1 MAKSGDSLEIMWY
14 DSMTEAG
21 EMDWQNA
28 LTDKNKC
35 FVIDGEG
42 NPVAD
47 SMFLNFWWNTNTYA
61 PDELLKATAGKAAE
75 TGVDPYDLY
84 AGIDVQANGTGTPVR
99 WNLFAPDGQAPYT
112 SLGLYCPSWTYF
124 AAEDFFTDYQ
134 EKESLMWVNAKGDPF
149 VAVEPKEEME
159 WRGVSTYAIEQTV
172 VNQIPFITNF
182 NMGHG
187 YNFFIDG
194 VKVSQKDWNN
204 RSMQDVMPTYRW
216 HVEQEGGNTLKAAA
230 DYSDAYYGG
239 TSVGLNGK
247 AFKDQPSTITLYSAQ
262 LPMTGDL
269 SFTVKAK
276 AAVETALDLVVTLS
290 DGAAETITGDKK
302 VGSDWTSVSYDV
314 SGLDGKTVTA
324 IGFKLT
330 AAEDV
335 MALKFLLGQ
344 IAVTRP
350 SEAAALS
357 ASGLKV
363 DSTSFDDDD
372 CMYTGVRL
380 SWTGT
385 ADHYEIYR
393 VNQDGSRSFLIATP
407 GTNYYIN
414 GLERNDDTNKTNF
427 VVVPVSVT
435 GERGE
440 ASNTAAMDWPD
451 NSLPKADFKASVTL
465 AAPGQEI
472 TFESLCSANTETLA
486 WEFPGASVETSCPK
500 VCISHFP

>member
-1 MAKSGDSLEIMWY
+1 MCSSDLAKSGDSLEIMWY

-149 VAVEPKEEME
+149 VAAEPKEEME

-194 VKVSQKDWNN
+194 VKVSQKD
-204 RSMQDVMPTYRW
+204 R
-216 HVEQEGGNTLKAAA
+216 K
-230 DYSDAYYGG
+230 
-239 TSVGLNGK
+239 SV
-247 AFKDQPSTITLYSAQ
+247 
-262 LPMTGDL
+262 
-269 SFTVKAK
+269 V
-276 AAVETALDLVVTLS
+276 
-290 DGAAETITGDKK
+290 
-302 VGSDWTSVSYDV
+302 
-314 SGLDGKTVTA
+314 
-324 IGFKLT
+324 
-330 AAEDV
+330 
-335 MALKFLLGQ
+335 
-344 IAVTRP
+344 
-350 SEAAALS
+350 
-357 ASGLKV
+357 
-363 DSTSFDDDD
+363 
-372 CMYTGVRL
+372 
-380 SWTGT
+380 
-385 ADHYEIYR
+385 
-393 VNQDGSRSFLIATP
+393 
-407 GTNYYIN
+407 
-414 GLERNDDTNKTNF
+414 
-427 VVVPVSVT
+427 
-435 GERGE
+435 
-440 ASNTAAMDWPD
+440 
-451 NSLPKADFKASVTL
+451 
-465 AAPGQEI
+465 
-472 TFESLCSANTETLA
+472 
-486 WEFPGASVETSCPK
+486 
-500 VCISHFP
+500 